1 LDKPVNP
8 PAPAEETPA
17 SWLRQNLVSVLIGA
31 ICLVLVL
38 RYLDPLSVVLAAAG
52 LTFIIF
58 IHELGHFGAA
68 KLCGV
73 RVETF
78 SIGFGPAL
86 PFCAYKYGETTYKLA
101 IVPLGGFV
109 KMLGEGD
116 GVNDEDAD
124 RDPRSF
130 KNQTVLERM
139 FIISAGVIMNILLA
153 SVLFVFVYM
162 NGLEE
167 MPATIAQMEAGGT
180 AWRQNIRTGT
190 EIRKIGNRENPWF
203 DDLRPIV
210 WATNKGDQI
219 DLSLE
224 YKGVRRDIQAEPIL
238 DEGAPFPMLGIAPTD
253 SLQLVHGRKYED
265 SPPYRLGSTAVDA
278 TGSDGHGFRF
288 GDSILA
294 MTDPDEP
301 DRKVTTLW
309 PEKDGAGVDGIFR
322 YYRRLARLAG
332 EPIVFRVRRLAPP
345 GQEASEATITLPPTF
360 RRETGLRLRMGP
372 IVATRL
378 GSPADLA
385 KIQPK
390 DGANPGDRIVEV
402 EFGNTV
408 LAAGGKSET
417 TVGRTVRPLDPI
429 QLPLELNRWADR
441 TPGDKAVKLTVLRET
456 PGDHSEKRIT
466 LELKW
471 DGEARFDRMT
481 GMKATTPLAVNG
493 LGLAYHVQT
502 VVDAVAPGSPAEA
515 AELKPNDSIEAVRIR
530 KVDAKGVVDEGRW
543 ETPKPNQW
551 AFVDEL
557 LQTYAPHEC
566 MVRINRGGEKKEI
579 VLSTAENREF
589 GLDANLFYFMPEYR
603 IQKANSI
610 GEALQMGG
618 YRTLRM
624 VQGTYINLYAMLFG
638 RVSAV
643 QTMSG
648 PITLGRIAYILAG
661 ESIWKLILLL
671 ALININLAVVN
682 FLPIPMLDGGHM
694 MFLIYE
700 GFRGKPPPERVFV
713 ILSYIG
719 LAMVLCLMAFTMGL
733 DIYRIIKIWMKW

>member
-1 LDKPVNP
+1 MDKPVNP

-17 SWLRQNLVSVLIGA
+17 SWLRQNLLSVLIGA

-38 RYLDPLSVVLAAAG
+38 RYLDPLSVALAAAG

-68 KLCGV
+68 KLCKV

-101 IVPLGGFV
+101 MVPLGGFV

-130 KNQTVLERM
+130 KNQTVIERM

-153 SVLFVFVYM
+153 AVLFVLVYM

-190 EIRKIGNRENPWF
+190 EIRKIADRENPWF

-210 WATNKGDQI
+210 WATDKGDQI
-219 DLSLE
+219 DLTIE
-224 YKGVRRDIQAEPIL
+224 HRGQRREIKAEPIL
-238 DEGAPFPMLGIAPTD
+238 DEGAPFPMLGIAPTE
-253 SLQLVHGRKYED
+253 SLQLYHGRKYED
-265 SPPYRLGSTAVDA
+265 SSPVRLGSTAATA
-278 TGSDGHGFRF
+278 TGSDGHGFRA
-288 GDSILA
+288 GDTIIG
-294 MTDPDEP
+294 MTDPDEK
-301 DRKVTTLW
+301 DRKITPLAAS
-309 PEKDGAGVDGIFR
+309 KDGLGAIFH
-322 YYRRLARLAG
+322 YYRRLAKLAG
-332 EPIVFRVRRLAPP
+332 EPIAFQVRRLTPK
-345 GQEASEATITLPPTF
+345 GQEASEATVTVPPTF
-360 RRETGLRLRMGP
+360 RRESGLRMRMGP
-372 IVATRL
+372 IVATRA
-378 GSPADLA
+378 GSAADRA
-385 KIQPK
+385 KMQAK
-390 DGANPGDRIVEV
+390 DGSNPGDRIVEV
-402 EFGNTV
+402 EFGTTV
-408 LAAGGKSET
+408 LAAGGKVEAT
-417 TVGRTVRPLDPI
+417 AGRTVKPLDPL

-441 TPGDKAVKLTVLRET
+441 TPGEKTVKVTVLREQS
-456 PGDHSEKRIT
+456 GDHSEKRIV
-466 LELKW
+466 LELAW
-471 DGEARFDRMT
+471 DEEARLDRMT
-481 GMKATTPLAVNG
+481 GMKASTPLAVNG
-493 LGLAYHVQT
+493 LGFAFHVQA
-502 VVDAVAPGSPAEA
+502 VVDAVAPGSPAEEA
-515 AELKPNDSIEAVRIR
+515 GFKPNDTIEGVKFRYL
-530 KVDAKGVVDEGRW
+530 DAKGKPDEGNW
-543 ETPKPNQW
+543 QNAKPNQW
-551 AFVDEL
+551 AYVDEYVQL
-557 LQTYAPHEC
+557 NAPHEC
-566 MVRINRGGEKKEI
+566 QVRVNRSGEKKEM
-579 VLSTAENREF
+579 VLATAETREF
-589 GLDANLFYFMPEYR
+589 GVDVNHLNFLNEFR

-610 GEALQMGG
+610 GEALKMGA

-624 VQGTYINLYAMLFG
+624 VQSTYINLYAMLFG

-648 PITLGRIAYILAG
+648 PITLARISYILAG
-661 ESIWKLILLL
+661 ESVWKLILLL

-700 GFRGKPPPERVFV
+700 GFRGKPPPERVFI

-719 LAMVLCLMAFTMGL
+719 LAMVLCLMAFTVGL
-733 DIYRIIKIWMKW
+733 DIYRLIKLWMKW

>member
-17 SWLRQNLVSVLIGA
+17 SWLRQNLVSVLLGA

-58 IHELGHFGAA
+58 IHELGHFAAA

-86 PFCAYKYGETTYKLA
+86 PLCAYKYGETTYKLA
-101 IVPLGGFV
+101 IIPLGGFV

-116 GVNDEDAD
+116 GANDEDAD

-130 KNQTVLERM
+130 KNQTVVERM
-139 FIISAGVIMNILLA
+139 FIISAGVIMNIVLA
-153 SVLFVFVYM
+153 SVLFVFVYR

-167 MPATIAQMEAGGT
+167 MPATVAQMEAGGT

-203 DDLRPIV
+203 DDIRPIV

-219 DLSLE
+219 DLTLE
-224 YKGVRRDIQAEPIL
+224 YRGQLRNIKAEPIL
-238 DEGAPFPMLGIAPTD
+238 DEGAPFPMLGIAPTE

-265 SPPYRLGSTAVDA
+265 MAPVRRGSTAESA
-278 TGSDGHGFRF
+278 TGTDGFGFRP
-288 GDSILA
+288 GDTILG

-301 DRKVTTLW
+301 DRKITLLADSK
-309 PEKDGAGVDGIFR
+309 EGIGGIFNF
-322 YYRRLARLAG
+322 YRRLSKLAG
-332 EPIVFRVRRLAPP
+332 STIEYRVRRLAKP
-345 GQEASEATITLPPTF
+345 GQESTETTIAVPPTF
-360 RRETGLRLRMGP
+360 RRESGLRMRMGP
-372 IVATRL
+372 IVATRI
-378 GSPADLA
+378 GSPADRA
-385 KIQPK
+385 GIQEK
-390 DGANPGDRIVEV
+390 DGPNPGDRIVEV
-402 EFGNTV
+402 EFGTTV
-408 LAAGGKSET
+408 LAAGGQVVSPA
-417 TVGRTVRPLDPI
+417 GRTVKPLDPL

-441 TPGDKAVKLTVLRET
+441 TTGPKSVKLTLLREH
-456 PGDHSEKRIT
+456 PGDHTEKRIS
-466 LELKW
+466 LELAW
-471 DGEARFDRMT
+471 DDEARLDRMT
-481 GMKATTPLAVNG
+481 GMKATTPVALNG
-493 LGLAYHVQT
+493 LGLAYLVQT
-502 VVDAVAPGSPAEA
+502 VVDAVQPGSSAEA
-515 AELKPNDSIEAVRIR
+515 AGLAPGDTIEAVKFRYL
-530 KVDAKGVVDEGRW
+530 DAKGNPDEGNW
-543 ETPKPNQW
+543 QNPKPNQW
-551 AFVDEL
+551 AYVDEY
-557 LQTYAPHEC
+557 LQLNAPHEC
-566 MVRINRGGEKKEI
+566 QLRVNRAGEKKE
-579 VLSTAENREF
+579 LLLTTAESRDLGTETNHLNF
-589 GLDANLFYFMPEYR
+589 LNDFR

-648 PITLGRIAYILAG
+648 PITLARISYILAG

-694 MFLIYE
+694 MFLVYE
-700 GFRGKPPPERVFV
+700 LFRGKPPPERVFI

-719 LAMVLCLMAFTMGL
+719 LAMVLCLMVFTMGL
-733 DIYRIIKIWMKW
+733 DIYRILKIWLKWG

>member
-1 LDKPVNP
+1 MDKPVTTEP
-8 PAPAEETPA
+8 TAPTRDETPV
-17 SWLRQNLVSVLIGA
+17 SWLRQNLVNVMIGLIL
-31 ICLVLVL
+31 LVLVL

-68 KLCGV
+68 KLCNV

-101 IVPLGGFV
+101 MVPLGGYV

-116 GVNDEDAD
+116 GANDEDAD

-139 FIISAGVIMNILLA
+139 FIISAGVIMNIVLA
-153 SVLFVFVYM
+153 SVLFVVVYM

-167 MPATIAQMEAGGT
+167 MPATVAQMETGGT
-180 AWRQNIRTGT
+180 AWRQNIRSGS

-203 DDLRPIV
+203 DDIRPIV
-210 WATNKGDQI
+210 WATDKGDLI
-219 DLSLE
+219 DLTLE
-224 YKGVRRDIQAEPIL
+224 FKGTRRDLKAEPIL
-238 DEGAPFPMLGIAPTD
+238 DDGAPFPMLGIAPTE

-265 SPPYRLGSTAVDA
+265 APPYRAGSPASEGQ
-278 TGSDGHGFRF
+278 GSDGNGFQY
-288 GDSILA
+288 GDTVVGMS
-294 MTDPDEP
+294 DPDDP
-301 DRKVTTLW
+301 NRKVTNVA
-309 PEKDGAGVDGIFR
+309 DVFDHA
-322 YYRRLARLAG
+322 RRLARLAG
-332 EPIVFRVRRLAPP
+332 EPIVYKVRRLDRP
-345 GQEASEATITLPPTF
+345 GQPGAEATIAVSPAF
-360 RRETGLRLRMGP
+360 RRETGLRLRMGS
-372 IVATRL
+372 IVATRV

-385 KIQPK
+385 KIQAK

-408 LAAGGKSET
+408 LAAGGKSEAAN
-417 TVGRTVRPLDPI
+417 GRTVKPLDPV

-441 TPGDKAVKLTVLRET
+441 TPGEKTVKLTLLREN
-456 PGDHSEKRIT
+456 PGDHAEKRIAV
-466 LELKW
+466 ELKW
-471 DGEARFDRMT
+471 DAEARFDRT
-481 GMKATTPLAVNG
+481 DGIMKAQTPLAVNG

-502 VVDAVAPGSPAEA
+502 VVDAVVPGSPADEA
-515 AELKPNDSIEAVRIR
+515 GLKPNDTIEGVKIKR
-530 KVDAKGVVDEGRW
+530 VDSKGKVDEGRW

-551 AFVDEL
+551 AFVDDL
-557 LQTYAPHEC
+557 LQTVAPHEC
-566 MVRINRGGEKKEI
+566 AVRINRGGEKYEAN
-579 VLSTAENREF
+579 LTATENREF
-589 GLDANLFYFMPEYR
+589 GLDDRGLHFLPEFR

-624 VQGTYINLYAMLFG
+624 VQSTYINLYAMIFG

-648 PITLGRIAYILAG
+648 PITLARISYILAG

-700 GFRGKPPPERVFV
+700 GFRGKPPPERVFI

-719 LAMVLCLMAFTMGL
+719 LAMVLCLMAFTVGL
-733 DIYRIIKIWMKW
+733 DIYRLIKLWMRW